1 MFRIPNR
8 GYLELDPQKKES
20 NESQEDTE
28 HALKCMSLNNRNVEA
43 KVVA

>member
-1 MFRIPNR
+1 MFRVLNR

-20 NESQEDTE
+20 NESQEDSE
-28 HALKCMSLNNRNVEA
+28 HALKCTSLNNHNLEA